1 MMMAC
6 PAVLLNSTDSG
17 GANDSKYHGGFRPF
31 LVHAAKDI
39 KSMLRIESFAVVD
52 LFG

>member
-1 MMMAC
+1 MIATT
-6 PAVLLNSTDSG
+6 VSSLNSTDSG